1 MKKITSDKLPLSLGP
16 YSPAKMD
23 SKGVLYISGQLGM
36 DKNGNLVDG
45 VSGQT
50 KLALTNMRHI
60 LEAADYTFDNVVKAT
75 VLLKNMDDFGQ
86 MNKIYEEFFG
96 TSMPA
101 RAAYQAARLPK
112 DALVEIEAIASV

>member
-1 MKKITSDKLPLSLGP
+1 MKKVTSDKLPNALGP

-36 DKNGNLVDG
+36 DKKGNLAKG
-45 VSGQT
+45 VADQT
-50 KLALTNMRHI
+50 RLALTNMGYV
-60 LEAADYTFDNVVKAT
+60 LEAAEYTFDNIVKAT
-75 VLLKNMDDFGQ
+75 VLLKDMEDFSE
-86 MNKIYEEFFG
+86 MNKVYAEFFG

-101 RAAYQAARLPK
+101 RAAYQVARLPK